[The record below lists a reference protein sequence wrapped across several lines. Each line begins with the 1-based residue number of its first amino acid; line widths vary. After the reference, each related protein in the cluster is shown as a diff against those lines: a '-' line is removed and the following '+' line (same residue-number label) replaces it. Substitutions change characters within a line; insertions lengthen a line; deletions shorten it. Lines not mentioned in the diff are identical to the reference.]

1 MSLLRKYLQITK
13 ENIEKYGEK
22 TIVYMQV
29 GAFFEVYG
37 LKKKGGEIYGSEIM
51 EFSRI
56 ADLKAVPKKQCVG
69 RNGVWMA
76 GFHLHLIDKYV
87 KKLNNEGYTIVVYR
101 QDVNAP
107 KSPRSLQGIYSP
119 GTNFDIEQHKL
130 TNNVMCIKLQLN
142 KQTLINKNPHIICGI
157 STINII
163 TGKSYMFEY
172 TKKFFHYP
180 TTYDEIER
188 FSCIYQPHE
197 LIIIYSGFN
206 KEEIEDIIQYT
217 KIQTK
222 NIHFIY
228 QEDKNN
234 TLSKT
239 AKICEE
245 QTYQYSILNKFF
257 NPPDIDFFYQNL
269 RFAEFPYASQ
279 SFCFLLDFIYNH
291 QPNLVRKISEPKIEN
306 IYNYLNLA
314 NHSLKQL
321 NIINTNQNSGNFS
334 SVLTFMNKCKT
345 SMGRRKFKELLL
357 KPSLDIVYLNQQYE
371 ITSYVKENY
380 EKYEFLRQEFVGFR
394 DIERLYRKI
403 ILNKVCPAE
412 LTQFYDNMKTIC
424 NIEKKLKNSDKI
436 NNYIKSY
443 IPANLTTICN
453 KLMKFIKEKIEI
465 KKSETINKL
474 EFDINIFKRGV
485 FDDLDKIEEKYIDLF
500 DQMQC
505 IQHFLGLQIQCHEK
519 KKTKLVKIHQTE
531 KSGYNLDIT
540 KRRALLLKPKCKNIM
555 EIKYISSY
563 NKETKTYKL
572 ALEDLKFT
580 NRSGNNMRIDS
591 VQLTSIYNGLIIYK
605 NKLCGELEFRY
616 KNFIDS
622 LSIFQNEM
630 EKMVKYISLLDILI
644 TKAHI
649 SKKYNYCCPK
659 IDDNEDKSFFKAKNL
674 RHCLIEQLHQN
685 EIYVP
690 NDISL
695 GTTLDGV
702 LLYGTNA
709 VGKSSLIR
717 AIGIAIVLAQAGMHV
732 PCSEFIYKPYKDI
745 YTRILGNDDIF
756 KGLSTFAV
764 EMSELRTILNSSTKN
779 SLVLGD
785 ELCSGTETDS
795 AIGIFI
801 SGLTKLHDR
810 ECSFIFATHL
820 HQITKMK
827 RIKKLKKI
835 KMKHM
840 EVRYDVE
847 KDLLIYNR
855 KLKDGPGNSLYGLEV
870 CKSLSMP
877 KDFLEL
883 AYNIRNENN
892 KVKKC
897 RYNAKKI
904 RGKCEICSGEGK
916 DIHHMQFQ
924 QDAND
929 DNFIEHVHKNHPAN
943 LMNICKECHDNIT
956 KKGIKYRR
964 TKTSRGFQFVE
975 IVESLR

>member
-1 MSLLRKYLQITK
+1 MSLLKKYLQITK
-13 ENIEKYGEK
+13 DNIEKYGEK

-37 LKKKGGEIYGSEIM
+37 LKNKDGIVSGSKII

-56 ADLKAVPKKQCVG
+56 ADLKAVPKKQCIG
-69 RNGVWMA
+69 RRGVLMA
-76 GFHLHLIDKYV
+76 GFHLHFIDKYV
-87 KKLNNEGYTIVVYR
+87 KKLNDEGYTIVVYT
-101 QDVNAP
+101 QDVDAP

-119 GTNFDIEQHKL
+119 GTNFNTEQHKL

-142 KQTLINKNPHIICGI
+142 DKTLINKNPHIICGI

-172 TKKFFHYP
+172 SKKFFHYP

-188 FSCIYQPHE
+188 FACIYKPHE
-197 LIIIYSGFN
+197 LIVIYSGFN
-206 KEEIEDIIQYT
+206 KAQIDDIIQYT

-222 NIHFIY
+222 TIHFVC
-228 QEDKNN
+228 QNDKDNI
-234 TLSKT
+234 LSKT
-239 AKICEE
+239 AKNCEK
-245 QTYQYSILNKFF
+245 QAYQNSTLERFF

-269 RFAEFPYASQ
+269 RFAEFPYATQ
-279 SFCFLLDFIYNH
+279 SYCFLLDFIYNH

-306 IYNYLNLA
+306 IIEILNLA

-321 NIINTNQNSGNFS
+321 NIINTDQNSGKYS
-334 SVLTFMNKCKT
+334 SVLSFLNKCKT
-345 SMGRRKFKELLL
+345 PMGRRKFKELLL
-357 KPSLDIVYLNQQYE
+357 KPSLNIDYLNQQYE
-371 ITSYVKENY
+371 ITTYVKDNY
-380 EKYEFLRQEFVGFR
+380 EKYEFLRQEFMGFR

-403 ILNKVCPAE
+403 ILNMVCPAE
-412 LTQFYDNMKTIC
+412 LTQFFDNMKTIC
-424 NIEKKLKNSDKI
+424 KIEKKLKKGKEI
-436 NNYIKSY
+436 NDYIKSY
-443 IPANLTTICN
+443 IDSNLTTISK
-453 KLMKFIKEKIEI
+453 KLMKFIKQKIDI
-465 KKSETINKL
+465 KKSETINKVD
-474 EFDINIFKRGV
+474 FDINIFKRGV
-485 FDDLDKIEEKYIDLF
+485 FDNLDKIEEKYIDLF
-500 DQMQC
+500 DQMRC
-505 IQHFLGLQIQCHEK
+505 IQHFLGLQLHEK
-519 KKTKLVKIHQTE
+519 NKDPKKLVKIHQTE

-540 KRRALLLKPKCKNIM
+540 KRRAGLLKEKCKNTT
-555 EIKYISSY
+555 EIEYISSY
-563 NKETKTYKL
+563 NEKPKIYKL
-572 ALEDLKFT
+572 DLGDLKFT
-580 NRSGNNMRIDS
+580 IRSGNNMRIDS
-591 VQLTSIYNGLIIYK
+591 AQLSSIYSGLIIYK
-605 NKLCGELEFRY
+605 NKLCAELELKY
-616 KNFIDS
+616 KIFIDS

-630 EKMVKYISLLDILI
+630 EEMVKYISLLDILI

-659 IDDNEDKSFFKAKNL
+659 IENADKSFFKAKDL
-674 RHCLIEQLHQN
+674 RHCLIEQMHKTEL
-685 EIYVP
+685 YVP

-695 GTTLDGV
+695 GKSLDGV

-795 AIGIFI
+795 AIGIFL
-801 SGLTKLHDR
+801 SGLTKLHER

-820 HQITKMK
+820 HQITKTK

-870 CKSLSMP
+870 CKSLSLP
-877 KDFLEL
+877 QDFLDL
-883 AYNIRNENN
+883 AYNIRNEN
-892 KVKKC
+892 KKTVKCK
-897 RYNAKKI
+897 YNADKI
-904 RGKCEICSGEGK
+904 KGDCELCGNQGKE
-916 DIHHMQFQ
+916 IHHMQFQ
-924 QDAND
+924 QDANE
-929 DNFIEHVHKNHPAN
+929 DNFIKHIHKNHPAN
-943 LMNICKECHDNIT
+943 LMNICKECHENIT
-956 KKGIKYRR
+956 KKGIKYRK
-964 TKTSRGFQFVE
+964 TKTSRGFQFVQIIE
-975 IVESLR
+975 